1 MKTTLIKASTR
12 GHANH
17 GWLNTY
23 HTFSF
28 ADYYDPMRMGFGVL
42 RVINDDTV
50 SGGRGFG
57 THPHSNMEIIS
68 IPLNG
73 SLAHKDSTGG
83 EGVIK
88 AGDVQVMSA
97 GTGVLHSE
105 MNGQKEA
112 PVSFFQIWILT
123 AKQNVEPR
131 YQQATFDFY
140 SEENKNKL
148 IEIVAPGPRGNGL
161 WIYQDAWLST
171 GIFDKEQAIDYNV
184 KKKGNGVYAMVID
197 GEFTVAGKKLERRDG
212 IGIWDTDSV
221 EITSNSTDGRIL
233 LIEVPMISE

>member
-28 ADYYDPMRMGFGVL
+28 ADYYDPMRVNFGAL

-50 SGGRGFG
+50 TGGEGFG
-57 THPHSNMEIIS
+57 THPHNNMEIVS

-73 SLAHKDSTGG
+73 SLEHKDSTGG
-83 EGVIK
+83 HGVIK
-88 AGDVQVMSA
+88 PGDIQVMSA
-97 GTGVLHSE
+97 GTGVRHSE
-105 MNGQKEA
+105 MNGHQED
-112 PVSFFQIWILT
+112 PVSFFQIWVFT
-123 AKQNVEPR
+123 AKKDVEPR
-131 YQQATFDFY
+131 YQQASFDFF

-148 IEIVAPGPRGNGL
+148 IEIVGPGPRNNGL
-161 WIYQDAWLST
+161 WIYQDAWFNT
-171 GIFDKEQAIDYNV
+171 GIFDKGKSIDYKI
-184 KKKGNGVYAMVID
+184 KKKEHGLYAMVIE
-197 GEFTVAGKKLERRDG
+197 GEFTVAGQKLDRRDG
-212 IGIWDTDSV
+212 IGVWDTDSV

-233 LIEVPMISE
+233 LIEVPMEV